1 MKDGRRQNG
10 FNGVANAVAK
20 VDEVTEA
27 SLALVNGYNV
37 GLYGDGPDNNRE
49 KEFLGCRARLLCAA
63 GIVDRRRL
71 DSGEYFVITTL

>member
-10 FNGVANAVAK
+10 FNGVADAVAK

-37 GLYGDGPDNNRE
+37 GLYGDGSDNNRE
-49 KEFLGCRARLLCAA
+49 K
-63 GIVDRRRL
+63 
-71 DSGEYFVITTL
+71 